1 MYGVMFGFLKEYV
14 VKNHGGDET
23 WRSLLKEAGQSPYK
37 IYFATKDYPDEEIV
51 AIATAASKA
60 LTLPIS
66 AVLEDFGSYVGPRLV
81 EFYHPYIDGHDQD
94 TFSVVPYAGG
104 HIHDLIHKHNPDRKP
119 PQLSAE
125 VLDEERTAMEVHY
138 KSHRMMCSVVRGVLR
153 GLGEHFGES
162 LHINETQCMHS
173 GAEKCKFMV
182 TKTIE

>member
-14 VKNHGGDET
+14 VKNHGGNET
-23 WRSLLKEAGQSPYK
+23 WRSLLTEAGQSAYK

-51 AIATAASKA
+51 AIATAASEA
-60 LTLPIS
+60 LSLPIS
-66 AVLEDFGSYVGPRLV
+66 DVLEDFGSYVGPRLI

-104 HIHDLIHKHNPDRKP
+104 SIHDQIHKHNPDRKP

-125 VLDEERTAMEVHY
+125 ILDEERTAMEVHY

-153 GLGEHFGES
+153 GLGEHFSEN

-173 GAEKCKFMV
+173 GAEKCIIMV
-182 TKTIE
+182 TKTN